1 MIHINDLTLRVAGR
15 ALLEHATVAI
25 PEGARVGMV
34 GANGTGKTTLFKAIA
49 GDIGPDDGS
58 INVPKG
64 RRLGRVAQE
73 APSGPESLIETVLK
87 ADVERAALLA
97 ESETATDPGRIADI
111 QTRLIDIDAHAA
123 PARAARILAG
133 LGFDAEAQE
142 RPCSSFSGGW
152 RMRVALAAVLFS
164 EPDLLLLDEPTNHLD
179 LEGTLWLQ
187 DYLAKYPRTVI
198 IISHDRDLL
207 DVAVDHILNLT
218 EKRLVLYKGNYS
230 SFDRQRQE
238 KMLLDQKARKKQDE
252 ERAHLEAFIA
262 RFKAKASKAKQAQ
275 SRVKR
280 LEKMEMISIAA
291 DPDARPFH
299 LPGPDRPLAPPM
311 IAFDG
316 VQAGYGDHVVLKKL
330 DLTLGPDDRIA
341 LLGSNGNGKSTLA
354 KLLAGTLAPLEGE
367 IRRSKK
373 LVAGYFAQHTL
384 DSLIPA
390 RSPYDH
396 VRARMPGAA
405 EAQVRARVG
414 RIGFS
419 GERAM
424 IPVSSLSGG
433 EKARVAL
440 GLAAFEGSHLL
451 ILDEPTNHLD
461 IDSRDR
467 LVEAIN
473 DFPGAVVLVSHD
485 RHLIEA
491 CVDQLWLVADGAV
504 TPFDGD
510 LDDYRRI
517 VVARE
522 DAGGGGPRQR
532 GPKLNK
538 ADQRRASADRRAEFA
553 ELRKTAKEME
563 SAIARLERDI
573 ASLDKTLA
581 DPDLFTS
588 DPAKG
593 ASLSKRRADAVT
605 ALARAEERWLAASA
619 ALEEQQAVDL

>member
-15 ALLEHATVAI
+15 NLLEHATVAI

-34 GANGTGKTTLFKAIA
+34 GRNGTGKTTLFKAIA
-49 GDIGPDDGS
+49 GDIAPDDGALN
-58 INVPKG
+58 IPKG

-87 ADVERAALLA
+87 ADIERAALLA

-111 QTRLIDIDAHAA
+111 QMRLIDIDAHAA

-218 EKRLVLYKGNYS
+218 DKRLVLYKGNYT

-238 KMLLDQKARKKQDE
+238 KMLLDQKAQKKQAD

-316 VQAGYGDHVVLKKL
+316 VQAGYGSHVVLRKL

-354 KLLAGTLAPLEGE
+354 KLLAGTLKPLDGE

-373 LVAGYFAQHTL
+373 MVAGYFAQHTL
-384 DSLIPA
+384 DSLIPSQ
-390 RSPYDH
+390 SPYDH
-396 VRARMPGAA
+396 VRALMPGAA

-440 GLAAFEGSHLL
+440 GLAAFENSHLL

-467 LVEAIN
+467 LVEAVN
-473 DFPGAVVLVSHD
+473 EFSGAVVLVSHD

-510 LDDYRRI
+510 LDDYRRLI
-517 VVARE
+517 LASE
-522 DAGGGGPRQR
+522 DNGGGKER
-532 GPKLNK
+532 GPKVSK
-538 ADQRRASADRRAEFA
+538 ADQRRAAADRRAEQA
-553 ELRKTAKEME
+553 QARKKAKELE
-563 SAIARLERDI
+563 ARVEKLEREI
-573 ASLDKTLA
+573 VTLDAALA
-581 DPDLFTS
+581 EPDLFTK

-593 ASLSKRRADAVT
+593 ASLSKKRSDAVA
-605 ALARAEERWLAASA
+605 ALARTEEEWLETSSSF
-619 ALEEQQAVDL
+619 EMQQNE

>member
-1 MIHINDLTLRVAGR
+1 MIHINDLTIRVAGR
-15 ALLEHATVAI
+15 DLLKNATAAI

-34 GANGTGKTTLFKAIA
+34 GRNGTGKTTLFKAIA
-49 GDIGPDDGS
+49 GDIAPDDGS
-58 INVPKG
+58 INIPKG

-87 ADVERAALLA
+87 ADIERAALLA
-97 ESETATDPGRIADI
+97 EADVATDPHRIAEI
-111 QTRLIDIDAHAA
+111 QTRLIDIDAHSA

-133 LGFDAEAQE
+133 LGFDAEAQQ

-187 DYLAKYPRTVI
+187 DYLARYPRTVI

-218 EKRLVLYKGNYS
+218 DQRLVLYRGNYS
-230 SFDRQRQE
+230 SFDKQRQE
-238 KMLLDQKARKKQDE
+238 KLLLDQKLKKKQED

-280 LEKMEMISIAA
+280 LEKMEIISLAA

-311 IAFDG
+311 IAFDQ
-316 VQAGYGDHVVLKKL
+316 VNAGYGDHVVLRKL
-330 DLTLGPDDRIA
+330 NMTLGPEDRVG

-354 KLLAGTLAPLEGE
+354 KLLAGSLAPLTGD
-367 IRRSKK
+367 IRRSSKM
-373 LVAGYFAQHTL
+373 VAGYFAQHTM
-384 DSLIPA
+384 DSLVPEQ
-390 RSPYDH
+390 SPYDH
-396 VRARMPGAA
+396 VRALMPGAT

-440 GLAAFEGSHLL
+440 GLAAFDKSHLL

-467 LVEAIN
+467 LVEAVN
-473 DFPGAVVLVSHD
+473 AFSGAVVLISHD

-491 CVDQLWLVADGAV
+491 CVDQFWLVAEGGV

-510 LDDYRRI
+510 LDDYRRLI
-517 VVARE
+517 MARE
-522 DAGGGGPRQR
+522 DGGPAKKNHQQPEPAQSGVSDEPAGG
-532 GPKLNK
+532 
-538 ADQRRASADRRAEFA
+538 AA
-553 ELRKTAKEME
+553 LRKRVSDLEAK
-563 SAIARLERDI
+563 IAKLERDI
-573 ASLDKTLA
+573 AKFEADLA
-581 DPDLFTS
+581 AAEDW
-588 DPAKG
+588 
-593 ASLSKRRADAVT
+593 KRAGLLKKRDDA
-605 ALARAEERWLAASA
+605 AAQLARIEEEWLEANAAYEA
-619 ALEEQQAVDL
+619 QTVD

>member
-1 MIHINDLTLRVAGR
+1 MIHVNDLTLRVAGR
-15 ALLEHATVAI
+15 NLLQNATVAI

-34 GANGTGKTTLFKAIA
+34 GRNGTGKTTLFKAIA
-49 GDIGPDDGS
+49 GDIGPDDGT
-58 INVPKG
+58 INIPRG

-87 ADVERAALLA
+87 ADLERAALLA
-97 ESETATDPGRIADI
+97 EADTATDPTRIADI
-111 QTRLIDIDAHAA
+111 QMRLVDIDAHAA

-218 EKRLVLYKGNYS
+218 DQKLTLYRGNYS

-238 KMLLDQKARKKQDE
+238 KMLLDQKHQKKQAE

-280 LEKMEMISIAA
+280 LEKMEIISITA
-291 DPDARPFH
+291 DPNARPFH
-299 LPGPDRPLAPPM
+299 LPGPDRQLAPPM
-311 IAFDG
+311 IAFDE
-316 VQAGYGDHVVLKKL
+316 VRAGYGNHTVLKKL
-330 DLTLGPDDRIA
+330 NITLGPDDRIG

-354 KLLAGTLAPLEGE
+354 KLLAGSLQPLEGE
-367 IRRSKK
+367 VRRSNKM
-373 LVAGYFAQHTL
+373 VAGYFAQHTL

-390 RSPYDH
+390 HSPYDH
-396 VRARMPGAA
+396 VRARMPGAT

-440 GLAAFEGSHLL
+440 GLAAFEKSHLL

-467 LVEAIN
+467 LVEAVN
-473 DFPGAVVLVSHD
+473 EFSGAVVLVSHD

-491 CVDQLWLVADGAV
+491 CVDQLWLVADGGV
-504 TPFDGD
+504 VPFDGD
-510 LDDYRRI
+510 LDDYRRFI
-517 VVARE
+517 MARE
-522 DAGGGGPRQR
+522 DNVT
-532 GPKLNK
+532 K
-538 ADQRRASADRRAEFA
+538 DRAAKSGKSEAEA
-553 ELRKTAKEME
+553 PAAE
-563 SAIARLERDI
+563 SAADLEIRKKVADLEAKIAKLERDV
-573 ASLDKTLA
+573 AKFDA
-581 DPDLFTS
+581 D
-588 DPAKG
+588 
-593 ASLSKRRADAVT
+593 LSEMSSGADAWKSAGIT
-605 ALARAEERWLAASA
+605 KKRNEAAKQLAAAEEEWIDANNLFEAR
-619 ALEEQQAVDL
+619 QAG